1 MKPRKTGKRI
11 MSLVLTVILILSLLP
26 EAAMESHA
34 KTDLLM
40 DDFDAAVLPGIFF
53 TYNIDDSIPSYKD
66 YMEQYGNE
74 NRPDRT
80 IEVLAEEYVRYEE
93 SDKEAVPTVYD
104 DFEGMAGGS
113 VLTGEDS
120 LIEFEV
126 EVPESGL
133 YNLSVV
139 YYPVEGKNSDIQRSV
154 FIDGKLPFEE
164 LSLLTF
170 PRVWTNYVEDSYINE
185 NGVRIMNWE
194 KDNQGNDGNSR
205 VAEQISL

>member
-40 DDFDAAVLPGIFF
+40 DDFDEIIS

-93 SDKEAVPTVYD
+93 SDKE
-104 DFEGMAGGS
+104 S
-113 VLTGEDS
+113 S
-120 LIEFEV
+120 
-126 EVPESGL
+126 SH
-133 YNLSVV
+133 
-139 YYPVEGKNSDIQRSV
+139 
-154 FIDGKLPFEE
+154 
-164 LSLLTF
+164 
-170 PRVWTNYVEDSYINE
+170 
-185 NGVRIMNWE
+185 RI
-194 KDNQGNDGNSR
+194 R
-205 VAEQISL
+205 